1 MCSLAR
7 RKLGAPNIAS
17 EQEKNA
23 AAKIYFTTWRF
34 FHRARNENFS
44 RFLGRGRVRRGCSEF
59 FLNECMELRG
69 ARGLRGQF
77 WYLWKSCVCCVNVG
91 TSPAILFACPLR
103 LNRRESR
110 ADTPRRFGG
119 REIVRDARRNQGHA
133 DVRARTAF
141 PQQKVITRALLQDN

>member
-1 MCSLAR
+1 MD
-7 RKLGAPNIAS
+7 APDATG

-23 AAKIYFTTWRF
+23 PEKIYFTTWRF
-34 FHRARNENFS
+34 FHRAHNENFS
-44 RFLGRGRVRRGCSEF
+44 RFLGRGRGRRRCSGF

-69 ARGLRGQF
+69 AMGLGGQF

-103 LNRRESR
+103 VNRRESR

-119 REIVRDARRNQGHA
+119 RETEKDARRNQGHA